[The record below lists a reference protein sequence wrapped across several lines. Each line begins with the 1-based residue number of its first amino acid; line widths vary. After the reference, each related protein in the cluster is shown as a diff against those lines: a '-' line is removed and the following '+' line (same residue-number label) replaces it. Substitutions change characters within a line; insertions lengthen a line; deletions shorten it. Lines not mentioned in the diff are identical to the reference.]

1 MTIKNQFKC
10 NNLSVQCKGGKIM
23 RTAKTVTVTG
33 KSFEQLEKLKKAES
47 KKRGYA
53 VSYAIL
59 IAEMLASNSTPS
71 NKEGE

>member
-1 MTIKNQFKC
+1 
-10 NNLSVQCKGGKIM
+10 M